1 MRRTVSEPA
10 SIRVIVG
17 PTAAGKTA
25 IAMDLADEFGLAIIS
40 ADSRQ
45 IYRGFDIGTAK
56 PTREERERVPH
67 FGIDIIDPTERYSA
81 HRWATDVVAWS
92 DESRTQGREPLIVGG
107 TGFYIR
113 ALVQPLDDG
122 PALDPERRA
131 ALDRWL
137 ESLDGN
143 EVERWC
149 RRLDADR
156 ASFGRTQHLRAIETA
171 LLAGTKLSAAHS
183 PAQRAASPSGERII
197 GAAAMPAR
205 YLVVDP
211 GTALAPRIS
220 ARVRSMVASGWV
232 DEVRALRTRVAP
244 AAPAWKASGY
254 GAIGEAVDGRC
265 TVEAAVERVIIE
277 TRQYA
282 KRQRTWN
289 RHQWPGESVTVIDST
304 ASDARERAR
313 AWWTSDDRR
322 DL

>member
-1 MRRTVSEPA
+1 
-10 SIRVIVG
+10 
-17 PTAAGKTA
+17 
-25 IAMDLADEFGLAIIS
+25 MDLADEFGLAIIS

-56 PTREERERVPH
+56 PTEAERERVPH

-92 DESRTQGREPLIVGG
+92 DVARAKGREPLIVGG

-113 ALVQPLDDG
+113 ALVQPLDHG
-122 PALDPERRA
+122 PTLDPDRRA
-131 ALDRWL
+131 ALERWL
-137 ESLDGN
+137 ESLEGS

-156 ASFGRTQHLRAIETA
+156 ASLGRTQHVRAIETA
-171 LLAGTKLSAAHS
+171 LLSGTTLSAAH
-183 PAQRAASPSGERII
+183 RAAHRAALPASERMI
-197 GAAAMPAR
+197 GAGPMPAR
-205 YLVVDP
+205 YLIVDP

-232 DEVRALRTRVAP
+232 DEVRALRRGVAP
-244 AAPAWKASGY
+244 DAPAWKASGY
-254 GAIGEAVDGRC
+254 GAIGDAVDGRC
-265 TVEAAVERVIIE
+265 AVEAAVERVIIE

-289 RHQWPGESVTVIDST
+289 RHQCPSAFVTVIDST

-313 AWWTSDDRR
+313 AWFTSHDGPA
-322 DL
+322 L